1 MDNDKIIQ
9 EARSVT
15 HPRSLSFD
23 NDAGGVGAAILTES
37 GNIYYG
43 VCIDTSSGMG
53 FCAEHSAIAAMITA
67 GESQIIKVA
76 AVWHDDKENKWYVLP
91 PCGRCREFMKQ
102 INEKNLEADV
112 ILGRN
117 DVKKL
122 KELLPRYEWP
132 APLDD

>member
-1 MDNDKIIQ
+1 MDTDKIIR
-9 EARSVT
+9 EAQSVT
-15 HPRSLSFD
+15 RPRLLSFN
-23 NDAGGVGAAILTES
+23 NDAGGVGAAIVTDS
-37 GNIYYG
+37 GNIYRG

-53 FCAEHSAIAAMITA
+53 FCAEHSAIAAMVTA
-67 GESQIIKVA
+67 GESQIVQVT
-76 AVWHDDKENKWYVLP
+76 AVWHDDKEDKWYVLP

-112 ILGRN
+112 ILGKN

-132 APLDD
+132 APLQD